1 MRKLSVPR
9 GGGERRVVVG
19 PVAFEVAAL
28 MSRAA
33 GLWRALG
40 DAEVARLRGDR
51 VRLEGVRL
59 LVADDDAPL
68 MSLALAEMAAACR
81 DLSRSVAR
89 LSGRCVDPLL
99 RRFDALFA
107 ALVRGG
113 LADPHRLRY
122 SAARK
127 MDRKARKMQRL
138 VASTALLSQELDVL
152 AELEQAAAG
161 LHRSG
166 PGRKGAASGGGG
178 GGGGEGARRV
188 AQQRLEVDRLRAAS
202 LWNRTFDYAVRLLA
216 RSLFTIVAR
225 IARVFGLE
233 PKNVATMDDDDAMI
247 SLATTRLSWTNSFV
261 GSVHSLVYPSDFAAD
276 THTPRRLLLDAKS
289 GKLSNGGEHVRRFL
303 LSRNQSLRQ
312 LKWPMAGKQ
321 LIGCMVSASR
331 SPDRERWINGDGDLA
346 LSFSYYMSTS
356 NDDYSSINSQLQD
369 DHTKSNLSSM
379 SLVFESSSHNWVMN
393 APAATT
399 LGAAALALHYANL
412 IIFIE
417 KLAVAPRHICPDERD
432 ALYNMLT
439 DRIRASLRARLR
451 PVAKNMASS
460 SSSACDPAM
469 AAEWSDTVQRILG
482 WLAPLAHNML
492 RWQSERNFEQRNVAS
507 SSTGVLLLQT
517 LHFADQKKSE
527 AAIVELLV
535 GLNYLWRAGRE
546 LDAKAKSASYVGRP
560 GHQTKRALSA
570 DAAAARPGGGP
581 RRCSTSPNT
590 AAAAISPFV
599 GDGAVILP
607 AAPPP
612 PPSPPGPPR
621 HLAGPGEAGAA
632 TSSRAPASTSAAGGS
647 PRGIPARRARLRKGY
662 VRDVRQ
668 LRGQYAYEAQLL
680 EAKRQRKAEARAE
693 AALLASEE
701 RKAAA
706 EHRAFEED
714 FLQALMKE
722 RGEKLESWREKEKF
736 KADKKAEDRELLRR
750 KSSVWVAENQLEDI
764 ILRAIERTT
773 PL

>member
-1 MRKLSVPR
+1 MRKLSG
-9 GGGERRVVVG
+9 GGGERRVVG
-19 PVAFEVAAL
+19 AVAFEVAAL

-40 DAEVARLRGDR
+40 DAEVGRLRGDR

-59 LVADDDAPL
+59 LVADDDAAL
-68 MSLALAEMAAACR
+68 LSLALAEMAAACA
-81 DLSRSVAR
+81 DLSRAVAR
-89 LSGRCVDPLL
+89 LSARCADPLL

-113 LADPHRLRY
+113 RLADPHRLRY

-161 LHRSG
+161 GLRRSG
-166 PGRKGAASGGGG
+166 TRRKGAAN
-178 GGGGEGARRV
+178 GGGGEGEAARRV
-188 AQQRLEVDRLRAAS
+188 AQQRQEVDHLRAAS
-202 LWNRTFDYAVRLLA
+202 LWNRSFDYAVRLLA

-225 IARVFGLE
+225 IAQVFGLE
-233 PKNVATMDDDDAMI
+233 PKNVATMDDDAMI

-276 THTPRRLLLDAKS
+276 THTPRRSLLDAKS
-289 GKLSNGGEHVRRFL
+289 GKVSNGGEHVRRFL
-303 LSRNQSLRQ
+303 VSRSQSLRQ
-312 LKWPMAGKQ
+312 LKWPMAGKH
-321 LIGCMVSASR
+321 LIGCMVSGSR
-331 SPDRERWINGDGDLA
+331 SPDSERWKIHGDGDLP
-346 LSFSYYMSTS
+346 LSFSYYVSAS
-356 NDDYSSINSQLQD
+356 NDDYSSINSPFQG
-369 DHTKSNLSSM
+369 DHTNSNLSI
-379 SLVFESSSHNWVMN
+379 VFESSSHNWVMN
-393 APAATT
+393 APAVTT

-451 PVAKNMASS
+451 PIAKNMAASSSS

-507 SSTGVLLLQT
+507 SGTGVLLLQT

-535 GLNYLWRAGRE
+535 GLNYLWKAGRE
-546 LDAKAKSASYVGRP
+546 LDAKAKKLVS
-560 GHQTKRALSA
+560 
-570 DAAAARPGGGP
+570 GGGK
-581 RRCSTSPNT
+581 RDEFT
-590 AAAAISPFV
+590 
-599 GDGAVILP
+599 DYY
-607 AAPPP
+607 
-612 PPSPPGPPR
+612 
-621 HLAGPGEAGAA
+621 
-632 TSSRAPASTSAAGGS
+632 SSNRMEC
-647 PRGIPARRARLRKGY
+647 R
-662 VRDVRQ
+662 
-668 LRGQYAYEAQLL
+668 
-680 EAKRQRKAEARAE
+680 
-693 AALLASEE
+693 
-701 RKAAA
+701 
-706 EHRAFEED
+706 
-714 FLQALMKE
+714 
-722 RGEKLESWREKEKF
+722 
-736 KADKKAEDRELLRR
+736 
-750 KSSVWVAENQLEDI
+750 
-764 ILRAIERTT
+764 
-773 PL
+773 